1 MFISTSSAFGLVLDL
16 MALVFV
22 AVITFTFLLLEG
34 DIMGG
39 QVGLAITQAM
49 SLTGMLQWGIR
60 QSAEVS
66 NQLMSVE
73 RILEYRDL
81 EPELAPQQP
90 KTLTSNW
97 PPNGK
102 IEFRSVVYKY
112 FAGSEPVLKGLSF
125 VVKPK
130 EKIGIVGRTGAGKS
144 SLISAIFRLAVVEGE
159 ILIDD
164 VNSADISL
172 DRLRTKIS
180 IIPQDPVLFSGTLR
194 RYQKTSY
201 YLRFGKEID
210 NKLFILGIWIHS
222 RNIRMITFGK
232 HLAKWNSKTLP
243 VGHWAFK
250 VRLCQVAVITVS
262 DSVS

>member
-1 MFISTSSAFGLVLDL
+1 MFISTSSAFGLTLDL

-34 DIMGG
+34 EIMGD

-81 EPELAPQQP
+81 EREISPPQP
-90 KTLTSNW
+90 KPLSSNW
-97 PPNGK
+97 PLNGK

-112 FAGSEPVLKGLSF
+112 FAGAEPVLKGLNF

-164 VNSADISL
+164 VNSAEISL
-172 DRLRTKIS
+172 ERLRAKIS

-194 RYQKTSY
+194 RYHKTIS
-201 YLRFGKEID
+201 
-210 NKLFILGIWIHS
+210 LFAI
-222 RNIRMITFGK
+222 
-232 HLAKWNSKTLP
+232 
-243 VGHWAFK
+243 
-250 VRLCQVAVITVS
+250 
-262 DSVS
+262 